1 MADPTRPEFDIL
13 DSEGLEY
20 HRWVSDVETTF
31 VAKEYSATL
40 LDHTANGPSD
50 KTKASA
56 LMFLRRHIDPS
67 LRWEYLQLKSPKE
80 LWDALKGRFGN
91 IHNTLL
97 PELTVQWNEIRLLD
111 YKRVND
117 FNKDMLRLK
126 ARLNFCGKEITEDDM
141 IQKTL
146 STFPTSALILA
157 NQYRLEYDNK
167 RITTFS
173 KLINLLQVAERHNEV
188 LVNNNARPA
197 GTKQIP
203 EANFGK
209 MKRGRQPDEQ
219 GTGRANPK
227 PHGTKPHGGKGRG
240 GRRRGRGRGGSSSGE
255 RKDNAFGLLGHGTKQ
270 QAPPKPPAPAERVQ
284 EAQCFRC
291 GMTGHW
297 FRNCHASKNVAAA
310 YKRYRETKAEA
321 QYIEENDYDV
331 HPNVNFTVTDH
342 HNKTYESESLDAP
355 LYD

>member
-1 MADPTRPEFDIL
+1 MADPTRPKFDIL

-20 HRWVSDVETTF
+20 HRWVFDVETTF

-40 LDHTANGPSD
+40 LDPTANEPSD
-50 KTKASA
+50 K
-56 LMFLRRHIDPS
+56 
-67 LRWEYLQLKSPKE
+67 
-80 LWDALKGRFGN
+80 WD
-91 IHNTLL
+91 
-97 PELTVQWNEIRLLD
+97 EIRLLD

-117 FNKDMLRLK
+117 FNEDMLRLK
-126 ARLNFCGKEITEDDM
+126 THLNLCGKEITEDDM

-188 LVNNNARPA
+188 LVNNNSRPA

-209 MKRGRQPDEQ
+209 TKRGRQPDEQ

-227 PHGTKPHGGKGRG
+227 PRGTKPHGGKGRG
-240 GRRRGRGRGGSSSGE
+240 GRRRGRGRGGPSSGK
-255 RKDNAFGLLGHGTKQ
+255 RKDNAPGLLGHGTKQ
-270 QAPPKPPAPAERVQ
+270 QAPPKTLAPTERV
-284 EAQCFRC
+284 
-291 GMTGHW
+291 H
-297 FRNCHASKNVAAA
+297 
-310 YKRYRETKAEA
+310 
-321 QYIEENDYDV
+321 
-331 HPNVNFTVTDH
+331 
-342 HNKTYESESLDAP
+342 DA
-355 LYD
+355 L

>member
-31 VAKEYSATL
+31 IAKDYSATIFGTTG
-40 LDHTANGPSD
+40 DAPSD

-97 PELTVQWNEIRLLD
+97 PELTVQWNKIRLLD
-111 YKRVND
+111 YKRIND

-126 ARLNFCGKEITEDDM
+126 ARLNFCGKDITEDDM

-157 NQYRLEYDNK
+157 NQYSLEYDNK
-167 RITTFS
+167 RITTFN

-197 GTKQIP
+197 GTKKVP
-203 EANFGK
+203 EANYGK
-209 MKRGRQPDEQ
+209 VKSGKKPNVQ
-219 GTGRANPK
+219 GTGHGNPN
-227 PHGTKPHGGKGRG
+227 PQRGKGYSGRG
-240 GRRRGRGRGGSSSGE
+240 RGRGRGGASNVM
-255 RKDNAFGLLGHGTKQ
+255 RRLGPKGSHSQGNHK
-270 QAPPKPPAPAERVQ
+270 APTPHDTPKGRVGD
-284 EAQCFRC
+284 EPCYRC
-291 GMTGHW
+291 GDAVHW
-297 FRNCHASKNVAAA
+297 YKNCHASKQVATL
-310 YKRYRETKAEA
+310 YKKYRESKEREA
-321 QYIEENDYDV
+321 HYMEEDALDES
-331 HPNVNFTVTDH
+331 PDVNFTVTDNRKELH
-342 HNKTYESESLDAP
+342 MPQSLEAP